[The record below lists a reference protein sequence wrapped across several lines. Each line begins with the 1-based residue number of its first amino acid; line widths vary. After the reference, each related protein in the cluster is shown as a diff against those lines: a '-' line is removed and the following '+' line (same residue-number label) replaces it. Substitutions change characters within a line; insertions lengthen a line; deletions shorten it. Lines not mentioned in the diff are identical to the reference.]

1 MLPAVQLRADNDR
14 TADEIALLAQ
24 AGVGDREAFRAL
36 YERYSGP
43 LFSLAVHMVGD
54 AAEAEDLLQETFVK
68 LWHHAPEYDP
78 RLSRPFSWATT
89 VLRRTCIDHLRRRQ
103 RHPVLV
109 PLPEEDGFL
118 VASESPRETA
128 ISRDEARRV
137 RDALARVPVAQ
148 RAALELT
155 LFSGLTQQEI
165 AQRLDQ
171 PLGTVK
177 SWIRRGLLDL
187 RETLNPLQP

>member
-1 MLPAVQLRADNDR
+1 MPPTTDNDR

-36 YERYSGP
+36 YDRYSRP

-54 AAEAEDLLQETFVK
+54 GAEAEDLLQETFVK
-68 LWHHAPEYDP
+68 MWRHARDYDP
-78 RLSRPFSWATT
+78 RLSRPFSWAATI
-89 VLRRTCIDHLRRRQ
+89 LRRTCIDHLRRRQ
-103 RHPVLV
+103 RVPVLV
-109 PLPEEDGFL
+109 PLPDDEEL
-118 VASESPRETA
+118 VGVAASPQAAA
-128 ISRDEARRV
+128 IAGDDATRV

-155 LFSGLTQQEI
+155 LFSGLTQHEI

-177 SWIRRGLLDL
+177 SWIRRGLLEL
-187 RETLNPLQP
+187 RDTLKPVQP